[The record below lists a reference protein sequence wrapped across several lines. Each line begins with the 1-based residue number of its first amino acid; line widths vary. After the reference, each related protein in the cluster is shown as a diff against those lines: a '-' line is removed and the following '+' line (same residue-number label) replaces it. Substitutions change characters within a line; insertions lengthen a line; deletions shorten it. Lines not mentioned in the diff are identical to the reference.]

1 MKIHIWS
8 GNMFGQKRI
17 KALEERVHDL
27 EEKLKLL
34 FDFKEQTKSAD
45 AQEDGKELS
54 TKEILDE
61 WLNGGKNAK

>member
-1 MKIHIWS
+1 
-8 GNMFGQKRI
+8 MFGQKRI